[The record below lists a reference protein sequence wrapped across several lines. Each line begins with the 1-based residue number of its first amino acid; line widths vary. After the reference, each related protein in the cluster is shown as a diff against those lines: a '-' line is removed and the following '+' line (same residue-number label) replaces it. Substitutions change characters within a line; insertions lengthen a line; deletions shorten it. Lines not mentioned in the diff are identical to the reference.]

1 MIAVSMSHRLRNQLI
16 RLASVRKFRP
26 AEDIEKHIV
35 LVRPDHFGDLLM
47 LSPAIDHLQSIAP
60 DHRISLMIG
69 TWNRD
74 VAQHLA
80 PGVDLIVYDFPG
92 FDREQMSNAKLDP
105 YRKIADA
112 AEILR
117 NIAPQAVV
125 LMRDDHWW
133 GAIMAREAGIPIRV
147 GYDDHRH
154 NSILTHPL
162 SIELKHYVE
171 QNIAAVRSTAAIL
184 GYDVGDEPSLSEI
197 GPLRWPEHTGGVK
210 LAQRLLDSHAI
221 SKDFIVIHPGTG
233 ADVKRWPVS
242 RWVSLINELPVGT
255 GTSIVLTGSSDEAGL
270 CDTIARQASV
280 NVIDLAGKTSLYSL
294 GELFRQ
300 AQLVVG
306 VDSGPLHLATAV
318 GTPTIHL
325 YGPSDMVRYG
335 PWGDSDRHRTLSA
348 GMPCPDCG
356 NLSPD
361 RAESCGCM
369 TAITVDT
376 VRQQVQEMVSAHA

>member
-1 MIAVSMSHRLRNQLI
+1 MIAVSMSHGLRNQLI
-16 RLASVRKFRP
+16 RLASARKFRP

-47 LSPAIDHLQSIAP
+47 LSPAIDHLQTIAP

-69 TWNRD
+69 PWNRE

-92 FDREQMSNAKLDP
+92 FNREETSSGKLDP

-117 NIAPQAVV
+117 TIAPQAVV

-133 GAIMAREAGIPIRV
+133 GAIMAREAGVPIRV
-147 GYDDHRH
+147 GYDDQRH
-154 NSILTHPL
+154 NSMLTHPL
-162 SIELKHYVE
+162 SIKPKHYVE
-171 QNIAAVRSTAAIL
+171 QNLAAVRSTAAIL
-184 GYDVGDEPSLSEI
+184 GYDVGVEPSLAEI
-197 GPLRWPEHTGGVK
+197 GPLGWPEHTGGAA
-210 LAQRLLDSHAI
+210 LAQQLLDSHAI

-233 ADVKRWPVS
+233 ADVKRWPES
-242 RWVSLINELPVGT
+242 RWVSLINDLPIPADT
-255 GTSIVLTGSSDEAGL
+255 GIVLTGSAGEAGL
-270 CDTIARQASV
+270 CDTIARQAQSDV
-280 NVIDLAGKTSLYSL
+280 VDLAGTTSLYSL
-294 GELFRQ
+294 GEIFRQ

-348 GMPCPDCG
+348 GMSCPDCG

-369 TAITVDT
+369 TAISVDV
-376 VRQQVQEMVSAHA
+376 VREQIQEMVSAHA